1 MRLKLISLSILSGIL
16 FFLAWTTFGLGPIL
30 FVAFL
35 PLLFVD
41 DYIFDNS
48 DRLKSINIFYYSY
61 LTFITW
67 NLLATWWV
75 YNSSVAGGLMAFI
88 LNSFFYAVIFWLIHI
103 IKRKLGRRVGYFALL
118 VIWLA
123 WEYIYIHGEISWV
136 WLVLGNGFAQN
147 TSIVQ
152 WYEYTGTLGGSF
164 WILLI
169 NIILYNILKHIY
181 NYKTLYGQI
190 FNLLILIIIIIVPV
204 IFSIYTYN
212 TYSEKNNSINVGII
226 QPNIDPYS
234 EKFGGMS
241 NYEQLSLMLN
251 LAGSIIDNN
260 TDYIVGPETAIS
272 DNIWENDIY
281 NSKSISRIDS
291 FVKAHPKT
299 NFIIGAT
306 TRYMYENGNPSV
318 TSRAYGEQG
327 LRYDVYNTALQINN
341 KNIEIYHKSK
351 LVIGV
356 EMFPY
361 PQYLSFL
368 TDMAIELGGTSGSYG
383 TQEER
388 VAFKNINNKGKVAP
402 VVCYESIY
410 GEFVTDYVKKGANV
424 IFVITNDGWW
434 GNTPGYK
441 QHLSFSK
448 LRAIETRRSIAR
460 SANTGVSCF
469 INQRGD
475 ILQSTKYWV
484 KDAIKGKI
492 NLNDEVTFYVKNGD
506 FIGRISFFVSL
517 LLLLMLIVKIIKPD
531 VYSKN

>member
-1 MRLKLISLSILSGIL
+1 MKLKLLSYSVLSGIL

-30 FVAFL
+30 FIAFI
-35 PLLFVD
+35 PMLFVD
-41 DYIFDNS
+41 DYIFENS
-48 DRLKSINIFYYSY
+48 NRLKSINIFYYTY

-75 YNSSVAGGLMAFI
+75 YNSSIEGGLMAFI
-88 LNSFFYAVIFWLIHI
+88 LNSFFYAVIFWVIHI
-103 IKRKLGRRVGYFALL
+103 IKRRLGRRVGYFALL

-123 WEYIYIHGEISWV
+123 WEYVYIHGEISWV

-164 WILLI
+164 WVLLV
-169 NIILYNILKHIY
+169 NIILYNIIKHILKF
-181 NYKTLYGQI
+181 KTLYGQI
-190 FNLLILIIIIIVPV
+190 LNSIILLLIIIVP
-204 IFSIYTYN
+204 ISFSIYTYN
-212 TYSEKNNSINVGII
+212 TYTEKENPINVGVL
-226 QPNIDPYS
+226 QPNIDPYG

-241 NYEQLSLMLN
+241 NYQQLSIMLN
-251 LAGSIIDNN
+251 LADSIIGEN

-281 NSKSISRIDS
+281 TSRSIIRLDS
-291 FVKAHPKT
+291 FVKSHPKT
-299 NFIIGAT
+299 QFVIGAT
-306 TRYMYENGNPSV
+306 TRYMYENGNPSI
-318 TSRAYGEQG
+318 TSRDYGQG
-327 LRYDVYNTALQINN
+327 YRYDLFNTALQVTDNN
-341 KNIEIYHKSK
+341 IDIYHKSM

-361 PQYLSFL
+361 PEYLSFL
-368 TDMAIELGGTSGSYG
+368 TEMAIELGGTSGSYG
-383 TQEER
+383 TQPER
-388 VAFKNINNKGKVAP
+388 VAFSNNDNKGRVAP
-402 VVCYESIY
+402 VICYESIY
-410 GEFVTDYVKKGANV
+410 GEFVTDYIKKGANV
-424 IFVITNDGWW
+424 IFVVTNDGWW

-475 ILQSTKYWV
+475 ISQPTKYWV
-484 KDAIKGKI
+484 KDAIKGTI
-492 NLNDEVTFYVKNGD
+492 NLNDKMTFYVKNGD
-506 FIGRISFFVSL
+506 FIGRIASFVAI
-517 LLLLMLIVKIIKPD
+517 LLLLMLIVKIIKPE